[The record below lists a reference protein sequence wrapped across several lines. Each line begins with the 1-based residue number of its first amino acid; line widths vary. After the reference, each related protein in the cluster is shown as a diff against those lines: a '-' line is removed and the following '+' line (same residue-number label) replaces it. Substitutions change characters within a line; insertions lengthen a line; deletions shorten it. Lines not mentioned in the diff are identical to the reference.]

1 MNPSMRIEYQLTA
14 RDMQLAADAV
24 ENFFSDGST
33 KARSKPRR
41 LRVYDLIC
49 FALVAVLVFLAMESA
64 GPRPKDLA
72 ATHNFWLTVMLPLI
86 APLLVTAFL
95 WSSLLRRMGPQRI
108 PYYTGRPGYWA
119 ANFRNIAFVAAP
131 LLLATA
137 ILLFTAFA
145 SQFAD
150 WSPSRQVLVLVTL
163 LPWTAWL
170 WFVRFGI
177 YTMIGHRGAQPEL
190 GAEGGILRHP
200 QTLETNDDGVSIT
213 SVLCRFELFWCYFV
227 SYLESPEHFLL
238 FTKDLRMQVI
248 PLRAF
253 AGPDEIDAF
262 RLLLQQ
268 HIARG
273 EAFTESHGFPVIS
286 GR

>member
-1 MNPSMRIEYQLTA
+1 MRIEYQLTA

-49 FALVAVLVFLAMESA
+49 FALVVILVFLAMESA
-64 GPRPKDLA
+64 GAQAKDLA
-72 ATHNFWLTVMLPLI
+72 ATHNFWITALLPLI

-95 WSSLLRRMGPQRI
+95 WSSLLRRMGPQRV

-119 ANFRNIAFVAAP
+119 ANFRNILLVTVP
-131 LLLATA
+131 LLLSAA
-137 ILLFTAFA
+137 LLIFTAFA
-145 SQFAD
+145 SREAD
-150 WSPSRQVLVLVTL
+150 WAPSRPLLVLVTL

-170 WFVRFGI
+170 WFVRFGV
-177 YTMIGHRGAQPEL
+177 YPMIDHRGAQPEL
-190 GAEGGILRHP
+190 GAKGGMLWHP
-200 QTLETNDDGVSIT
+200 QTLETNDDGLVISS
-213 SVLCRFELFWCYFV
+213 SVLCRIELFWGYFV

-253 AGPDEIDAF
+253 ADADETDAF

-273 EAFTESHGFPVIS
+273 EAFTEPRGFPVIP